1 MQLFQCKY
9 ESLTKFNMLKM
20 CVLKKKREKNYPSI
34 KGSTLKKYSLT
45 NNHNRDTC
53 RLTSKKEMCIIY

>member
-1 MQLFQCKY
+1 
-9 ESLTKFNMLKM
+9 M

-34 KGSTLKKYSLT
+34 IGSTLKKYSLT

-53 RLTSKKEMCIIY
+53 RLTSKKEMCIIYLNPV